1 MEETEKCGLSR
12 NKRTPTG
19 KYYLIF
25 IDLIDNIL
33 EIKYQKNRIN
43 HGVGQVRKIC
53 VNFS

>member
-1 MEETEKCGLSR
+1 MEETDKCDLSR

-33 EIKYQKNRIN
+33 EIKYQKKTELI
-43 HGVGQVRKIC
+43 VE
-53 VNFS
+53 